1 MLKFRTYLIMNE
13 KVTYDIIIDD
23 ENKLASLQ
31 AELSQI
37 NKKSDPK
44 EYTDLKKLDVKEWVE
59 NHPLLK
65 TNIREK
71 K

>member
-44 EYTDLKKLDVKEWVE
+44 EYTDLKKQIEFKG
-59 NHPLLK
+59 
-65 TNIREK
+65 
-71 K
+71 